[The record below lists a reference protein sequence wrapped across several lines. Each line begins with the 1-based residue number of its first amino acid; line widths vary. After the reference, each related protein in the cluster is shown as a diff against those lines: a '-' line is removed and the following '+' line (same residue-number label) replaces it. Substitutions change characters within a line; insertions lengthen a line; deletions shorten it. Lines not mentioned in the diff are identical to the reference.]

1 MPNSVLTFKSLLLL
15 FWLMCSMGSDCA
27 PVLSKPINA
36 TRKIPQ
42 SSSLKAAAPAVV
54 TTAQPPLSSLSV
66 STKPSAS
73 IHPQNLSSPES
84 IRNVSPTENHN
95 VASPRNVEGATVNVV
110 VSVHSFYFVTNKTIE
125 KFKVRI

>member
-1 MPNSVLTFKSLLLL
+1 
-15 FWLMCSMGSDCA
+15 MGSDCA

-36 TRKIPQ
+36 TRKMPQ
-42 SSSLKAAAPAVV
+42 SSSLIAAAPAVV

-84 IRNVSPTENHN
+84 IRNVSPTENQN
-95 VASPRNVEGATVNVV
+95 VLSPRNVEGATVNVV
-110 VSVHSFYFVTNKTIE
+110 VSVQLFYYVTNKTIE